1 MENDQLSQKQLL
13 DYISQLCQDIETLKQ
28 EKADLETLL
37 EVIIDH
43 GDSVEAQ
50 LQESHK
56 KLKAEIQQRY
66 LTQLKLQASQE
77 HLQSLVTLLSQEK
90 NDLELILETTIE
102 HSNIVEESLHYDS
115 IHDPLTGLL
124 NRRYLDL
131 VLPQVFHSAQKIQE
145 CLSILIADID
155 YFKLFNDN
163 FGHKAG
169 DVVLKLV
176 SQAVQGVMRTSDLAY
191 RYGGE
196 ELVFVLPNTDVETAT
211 IIAEEIRQKIKN
223 LQYEYSYNFL
233 TRITV
238 SIGIAAFPEHTTSCE
253 DLLQLAD
260 RALYQ
265 AKAQGRDR
273 VVVIDHNANHQF

>member
-13 DYISQLCQDIETLKQ
+13 DYISQLRQDIETLKQ

-37 EVIIDH
+37 DVIIDH

-66 LTQLKLQASQE
+66 LTQLKLQASEE

-169 DVVLKLV
+169 DIVLKLV
-176 SQAVQGVMRTSDLAY
+176 SQSVQGLMRTSDLAY

-196 ELVFVLPNTDVETAT
+196 ELVFVLPNTDVETAI

-238 SIGIAAFPEHTTSCE
+238 SIGVAGFPEHTTSCE

-273 VVVIDHNANHQF
+273 VVVIDHNDNHQF

>member
-13 DYISQLCQDIETLKQ
+13 DYISQLRQDIQTLKQ

-43 GDSVEAQ
+43 GDLVEAQ
-50 LQESHK
+50 LQASHK

-196 ELVFVLPNTDVETAT
+196 ELVFVLPNTDVEMAT

-238 SIGIAAFPEHTTSCE
+238 SIGVAAFPEHTTSCE

>member
-1 MENDQLSQKQLL
+1 MKNEHLSEKQLL
-13 DYISQLCQDIETLKQ
+13 DYISRLRQDIETLKQ
-28 EKADLETLL
+28 EKADLEILL

-43 GDSVEAQ
+43 GDLVETQ
-50 LQESHK
+50 LRESQK
-56 KLKAEIQQRY
+56 KLKAEIEQHY
-66 LTQLKLQASQE
+66 LAQLKLEASQE

-115 IHDPLTGLL
+115 IHDPLTGLF
-124 NRRYLDL
+124 NRRDLDL
-131 VLPQVFHSAQKIQE
+131 VLPQVFKSAQKIQE

-155 YFKLFNDN
+155 HFKQFNDN

-169 DVVLKLV
+169 DIVLKLV

-196 ELVFVLPNTDVETAT
+196 ELVFILPNTNVEVAE

-223 LQYEYSYNFL
+223 LQYEYSYDFL
-233 TRITV
+233 IGVTI
-238 SIGIAAFPEHTTSCE
+238 SIGVAGFPEHTQSC
-253 DLLQLAD
+253 DNLLQFAD
-260 RALYQ
+260 QALYQ
-265 AKAQGRDR
+265 AKAQGRDQ
-273 VVVIDHNANHQF
+273 VVVINPNMNQQF

>member
-13 DYISQLCQDIETLKQ
+13 DYISQLCRDIETLKQ

-131 VLPQVFHSAQKIQE
+131 VLPQVFTSAQKIQE

-238 SIGIAAFPEHTTSCE
+238 SIGVAAFPEHTTSCE

>member
-1 MENDQLSQKQLL
+1 MENEPLSQRQLL
-13 DYISQLCQDIETLKQ
+13 DYISQLRQNIEILQQ
-28 EKADLETLL
+28 EKADLEILL
-37 EVIIDH
+37 EIIIDH
-43 GDSVEAQ
+43 GDLVETQ
-50 LQESHK
+50 LRESHEQ
-56 KLKAEIQQRY
+56 LKAEIQQRY

-115 IHDPLTGLL
+115 IHDPLTGLF
-124 NRRYLDL
+124 NRRYLDFI
-131 VLPQVFHSAQKIQE
+131 LPQVFNSAQKKQE

-155 YFKLFNDN
+155 YFKQFNDN

-169 DVVLKLV
+169 DIVLKLV
-176 SQAVQGVMRTSDLAY
+176 SQTVQSVMRTSDLAY

-196 ELVFVLPNTDVETAT
+196 ELVFILPHTNIAAAEV
-211 IIAEEIRQKIKN
+211 IAEEIRQKIKN
-223 LQYEYSYNFL
+223 LHHEYSHDFL
-233 TRITV
+233 TGITL
-238 SIGIAAFPEHTTSCE
+238 SIGVAGFPEHTDSCD

-273 VVVIDHNANHQF
+273 VVVINPNVNHQF